1 MHCCVP
7 PGLSNYGYLHCG
19 MNSFLFPNFSLLF
32 PICARY
38 FTSASVPLVNPFEM
52 NDLRTGGLGMELA

>member
-1 MHCCVP
+1 
-7 PGLSNYGYLHCG
+7 

-38 FTSASVPLVNPFEM
+38 FTNTSEPLVNSFGM
-52 NDLRTGGLGMELA
+52 NNLLVGALGMELA

>member
-1 MHCCVP
+1 VDW
-7 PGLSNYGYLHCG
+7 G

-38 FTSASVPLVNPFEM
+38 FTNASMPPVNPFAM
-52 NDLRTGGLGMELA
+52 NDLRRGGLGMELA